1 MWSMRR
7 LNEARSLYGNESS
20 CIHLEIRNKNC
31 NVYGN
36 KEPGLGSKWKSG
48 TRIVI
53 NLEIRNKDCN
63 AYGNEPG
70 LGSIWKSG
78 TMITMHLVM
87 KNKELN
93 ASIVSNNDCNASG
106 NQEQRLRCIWKSGAR
121 IGEYR
126 SVVMRLIK
134 WTDSPILTLFYQ
146 NQ

>member
-1 MWSMRR
+1 MNM
-7 LNEARSLYGNESS
+7 
-20 CIHLEIRNKNC
+20 
-31 NVYGN
+31 
-36 KEPGLGSKWKSG
+36 
-48 TRIVI
+48 
-53 NLEIRNKDCN
+53 EIRNKDCN

-126 SVVMRLIK
+126 SVVMRLKSGQIV
-134 WTDSPILTLFYQ
+134 PY
-146 NQ
+146 